1 MKGKVQIMVKG
12 ECSVKRGEEVKL
24 ERGDKISGENKM
36 EEIGYMRSLFLMQ
49 NTFHIIYVSLYGK
62 CLIILSKIIQTL
74 RDKTTHVNQK
84 YL

>member
-1 MKGKVQIMVKG
+1 MCQCEIKSFLKKEREMKGKVQIRVKG

-49 NTFHIIYVSLYGK
+49 NTFPII
-62 CLIILSKIIQTL
+62 
-74 RDKTTHVNQK
+74 
-84 YL
+84 